1 METDE
6 RVQQD
11 QQSYTCVHAGGEVQ
25 IKSTVVY
32 PARPFGSIPPR
43 LVRRECDH
51 LVDCHLLD
59 KSACPMGVMSI

>member
-1 METDE
+1 
-6 RVQQD
+6 
-11 QQSYTCVHAGGEVQ
+11 VQ

-32 PARPFGSIPPR
+32 PARPFGAIPPR

>member
-1 METDE
+1 MQVA
-6 RVQQD
+6 R
-11 QQSYTCVHAGGEVQ
+11 CK

-32 PARPFGSIPPR
+32 PARPFGSILPR

-59 KSACPMGVMSI
+59 KSACPMGVMSIQGVRKPAVM